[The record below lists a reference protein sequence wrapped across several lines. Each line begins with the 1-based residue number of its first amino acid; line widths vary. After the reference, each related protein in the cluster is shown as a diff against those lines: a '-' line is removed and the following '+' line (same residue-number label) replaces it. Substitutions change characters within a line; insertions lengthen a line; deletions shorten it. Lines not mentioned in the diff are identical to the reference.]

1 MLIPIGDIAP
11 RRRFPWV
18 NYLLIAANVGA
29 FLYLAVSRGEGYAQ
43 VVQVHGLTPDRASPL
58 QFLTSMFLHA
68 GIAHLLGNMLILWIT
83 GDNVEDRFG
92 HLTYSLFYLSC
103 GIAAGLTHFF
113 TSAGYDRTIP
123 CIGASGAVSGI
134 VGAYLVL
141 FPRSRIKF
149 LVWII
154 IPLATFTLPS
164 WLAILG
170 WLAVQGVM
178 AWQQLKGSSI
188 QVAVWAHLGGF
199 AWGFGCA
206 LLLRLFGRKNP

>member
-11 RRRFPWV
+11 RRRIPVV
-18 NYLLIAANVGA
+18 NYLLIAANIGA
-29 FLYLAVSRGEGYAQ
+29 FFYLVLTRGEGYAQ
-43 VVQVHGLTPDRASPL
+43 VVQVHGLTPDRWNPL

-68 GIAHLLGNMLILWIT
+68 GAIHLLGNMLFLWIT

-92 HLTYSLFYLSC
+92 HLTYPLFYLSC

-113 TSAGYDRTIP
+113 TAAGAERLIP

-141 FPRSRIKF
+141 FPRSRIK
-149 LVWII
+149 LLLWIV
-154 IPLATFTLPS
+154 IPLWTFTIPS
-164 WLAILG
+164 WVAILG
-170 WLAVQGVM
+170 WLGLQALM
-178 AWQQLKGSSI
+178 AWQQLHGASI

-199 AWGFGCA
+199 AFGFASA
-206 LLLRLFGRKNP
+206 LLLRLLSPRS